1 MTTAPF
7 AITRGLRPISWWSSP
22 FLIRSSTSTS
32 TVRHPTSPQSDEE
45 QLRAAREWLANL
57 DSKTIPR
64 RVGAVSFSRSS
75 GPGGQNVNKSV
86 ASPNQSSSDW
96 NSELTLASHLSVS
109 YLYYRVN
116 TKATIKVPFSAL
128 LPLVPPIL
136 HPRLRASRYAA
147 ERSDALVIQS
157 DESRRQSNNVDTC
170 FEKLHQLLEV
180 TAKTV
185 IPGETSW
192 GKRERV
198 QKLQRVQKEVRLRTK
213 KIHSSK
219 KSSRR
224 GSKYDDQ

>member
-22 FLIRSSTSTS
+22 FLIRSSTS

-64 RVGAVSFSRSS
+64 RIGAVSFSRSS
-75 GPGGQNVNKSV
+75 GPGGQNVNK
-86 ASPNQSSSDW
+86 
-96 NSELTLASHLSVS
+96 
-109 YLYYRVN
+109 VN

-198 QKLQRVQKEVRLRTK
+198 QKLQGVQKEVRLRTK
-213 KIHSSK
+213 KMHSSK